1 MMTWQAAWLLFDQS
15 LALKVRQP
23 KTCLAYRHDI
33 IRLEQCSS
41 ANSPV
46 LMNEADIQQIM
57 LQLRKTLS
65 SKSLGRMLS
74 AWRGFFACLVDHG
87 YISVNC
93 CATIR
98 VPRGGKRLPKALPVD
113 MTQRLL
119 DQPQLSDRLYI
130 RDRAIF
136 ELMYSSG
143 LRLSEVVMLD
153 IMHVDLVERLVRV
166 VGKGNKERL
175 LPIGRQAVNAIE
187 QYLPRRT
194 AKIQE
199 TALFTNQAG
208 YRLGQRQIQ
217 YRLARWSQ
225 LAGLAQ
231 HVSPH
236 MLRHSF
242 ASHFLQSSGDLRAVQ
257 EMLGHVNLSSTQI
270 YTRLDYQ
277 HLSQTYD
284 LTHPRARL
292 QKKHRQ

>member
-1 MMTWQAAWLLFDQS
+1 MMTWQMARVLFDQS

-23 KTCLAYRHDI
+23 KTCLAYRHDV
-33 IRLEQCSS
+33 IRLEQCSL
-41 ANSPV
+41 AKSPL
-46 LMNEADIQQIM
+46 LMKEADIQHIM

-65 SKSLGRMLS
+65 STSLSRMLS
-74 AWRGFFACLVDHG
+74 AWRSFFACLVDHG

-93 CATIR
+93 CTAIR

-113 MTQRLL
+113 MTQHLL
-119 DQPQLSDRLYI
+119 DQQHLSDRLDM

-143 LRLSEVVMLD
+143 LRLSEIVMLD
-153 IMHVDLVERLVRV
+153 IIHVDLVERLVRV

-175 LPIGRQAVNAIE
+175 LPIGRQAVHALE
-187 QYLPRRT
+187 QYLPFRT
-194 AKIQE
+194 AQIQE
-199 TALFTNQAG
+199 TALFTNRAG

-225 LAGLAQ
+225 LARLPQ

-292 QKKHRQ
+292 QKKHCQ